1 MVLQRG
7 ETTLE
12 NCRKRGLRMQAGWQM
27 MRRVYAPGTCI
38 APNVAYGPLLPK
50 LIPVPMRVHD
60 VSAQPRDPG
69 YIACM
74 TNPFDKAKR
83 DEKFEG
89 SPDDI
94 LSAAMIAE
102 LLGCRRAVLDRLCN
116 SGELK
121 AKRVGNRGWRTTR
134 RAVMAYLESGTEAD
148 PAGSK

>member
-1 MVLQRG
+1 
-7 ETTLE
+7 
-12 NCRKRGLRMQAGWQM
+12 
-27 MRRVYAPGTCI
+27 
-38 APNVAYGPLLPK
+38 
-50 LIPVPMRVHD
+50 
-60 VSAQPRDPG
+60 
-69 YIACM
+69 M

-134 RAVMAYLESGTEAD
+134 RAVMAFLESETEN
-148 PAGSK
+148 